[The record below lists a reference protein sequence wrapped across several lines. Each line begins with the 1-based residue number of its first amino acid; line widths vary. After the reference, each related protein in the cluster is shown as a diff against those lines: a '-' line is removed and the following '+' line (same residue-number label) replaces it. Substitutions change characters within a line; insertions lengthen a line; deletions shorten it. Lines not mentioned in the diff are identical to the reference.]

1 MVKSVLNFAMVA
13 GKPPLEI
20 RKQMHVAVLT
30 KASSGP
36 DLIHDLQA
44 IVCIPLLKRKI
55 KQGQGLGR
63 AIERR
68 NAIFT

>member
-1 MVKSVLNFAMVA
+1 MVKSVLNFAIVA
-13 GKPPLEI
+13 GKQPLEVH
-20 RKQMHVAVLT
+20 RQMHVAVFT
-30 KASSGP
+30 KASSRP
-36 DLIHDLQA
+36 DLTQDLQA
-44 IVCIPLLKRKI
+44 IVCIPLLRRKI